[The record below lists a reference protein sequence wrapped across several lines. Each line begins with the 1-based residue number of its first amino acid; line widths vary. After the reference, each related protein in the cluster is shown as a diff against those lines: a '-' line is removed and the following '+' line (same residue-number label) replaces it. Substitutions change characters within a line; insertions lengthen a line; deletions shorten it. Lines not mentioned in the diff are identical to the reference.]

1 MDEASILDRLSVE
14 QRRAVA
20 AVRGPVCILA
30 GAGTGKT
37 TTITRRIASQVASHA
52 FAPEAIL
59 AVTFTDKAAG
69 EMRDRLAELGV
80 ASVAAQTF
88 HAAALA
94 QLRALSPES
103 PGRSLP
109 SKVLALRRI
118 ANSLPKPYRF
128 RPAADL
134 ASEVEWA
141 KNRRVGPHDYLESL
155 RGHRPP
161 IPEELMQRVYRD
173 YERRKAASGL
183 VDFED
188 LLELAIR
195 MYDEDAAARQRFRS
209 RYVAFT
215 VDEYQ
220 DVNLLQQTLLERWL
234 GDRDELCAVG
244 DDYQSIYGFTGAT
257 PSYLLSLP
265 GRFPHAAVIR
275 LERNYRSSPQVLALA
290 NRLAVRLGGSK
301 KTLAP
306 TRPQGPEPRLSR
318 FGDRDEEIGF
328 VVETIR
334 ALHEQGV
341 RWEEI
346 AVLYRVNARS
356 EDYEARLSAERV
368 PYQVRAG
375 AFLARPAARRL
386 LALLRRSSSTAVA
399 EEVRAAAEAEGLLR
413 TLPQG
418 LGEYETTRQLDL
430 ARLVGLAEELDDGR
444 RSLAE
449 FVRDVEQRLGGE
461 GHSRGVQLLTYH
473 RAKGLEFE
481 AVFLP
486 RLEEGELPARQSA
499 SSDSAL
505 AEERRL
511 LYVGMT
517 RAKRHL
523 ALTWVANPSR
533 FLRELGVGRTRP
545 RSLPPDAFPPALGAL
560 KDWRRRRAE
569 ADGVPAYVV
578 FHDRTL
584 IEIAERRPASAEE
597 LATVTGVGETKLER
611 YGTDVLAALA
621 AAPVTPP

>member
-1 MDEASILDRLSVE
+1 VDDARILDGLNAE

-37 TTITRRIASQVASHA
+37 TTITRRIAHQVASHA
-52 FAPEAIL
+52 VAPEAIL

-80 ASVAAQTF
+80 ARVAARTF

-94 QLRALSPES
+94 QLRALSPEP
-103 PGRSLP
+103 PGRILP

-134 ASEVEWA
+134 ATEVEWA

-161 IPEELMQRVYRD
+161 IPEELMQRLYRD

-195 MYDEDAAARQRFRS
+195 MYDEDAGARERFRS

-234 GDRDELCAVG
+234 GGRDELCAVG

-265 GRFPHAAVIR
+265 RRFPHAAVIR
-275 LERNYRSSPQVLALA
+275 LEHNYRSSPQVLALA
-290 NRLAVRLGGSK
+290 NRLAARLAGSK

-306 TRPQGPEPRLSR
+306 TRPQGPEPRLSG

-328 VVETIR
+328 VVETMR

-356 EDYEARLSAERV
+356 EDYEERLSAARIS
-368 PYQVRAG
+368 YQVRAG

-386 LALLRRSSSTAVA
+386 LPLLRRSSSTAVA
-399 EEVRAAAEAEGLLR
+399 EEVRAAAEADGLLR

-444 RSLAE
+444 RTLAE

-461 GHSRGVQLLTYH
+461 GHSHGVQLLTYH

-499 SSDSAL
+499 WSDSAL

-523 ALTWVANPSR
+523 ALTWVGTPSR
-533 FLRELGVGRTRP
+533 FLRELGVERARP
-545 RSLPPDAFPPALGAL
+545 GSLPPDGFPRALGAL

-611 YGTDVLAALA
+611 YATDVLATLA
-621 AAPVTPP
+621 AAPVTAP